1 MIFLTQRMTRPS
13 WAWATLGLSVGF
25 SALANDD
32 EGWTRE
38 FRIVAMTTLNVSAQ
52 FSTHGSFAVSSA
64 APGAPGVGGVNHL
77 YDDGFVRVDSTGDAG
92 GVTSLWGY
100 SNSSQYNAKNQTLTY
115 HSTTA
120 TTIND
125 ETKSYESPSAGLDMA
140 YGGKIYQLG
149 SAKIGWELG
158 FQWQPVG
165 LSDNHTMAAVAQRTV
180 HQFSTVGIVVP
191 AAPYSGSAIGQG
203 PVISD
208 IATALMTEN
217 AVAGTVSGNRKLDG
231 SLYLFRFGPT
241 VNWALLSRLSLSLS
255 AGGAAGLLDERYSFN
270 ESLTFADGS
279 KSNSSG
285 SNGSM
290 NAVFG
295 GYAGATL
302 HFFVQ
307 EDADIYIGAK
317 LMSLGH
323 QRYGIGGHEANLNMT
338 EGLQIMA
345 GLHWP
350 F

>member
-1 MIFLTQRMTRPS
+1 MGFC
-13 WAWATLGLSVGF
+13 TLAS
-25 SALANDD
+25 DD

-38 FRIVAMTTLNVSAQ
+38 FRIGAMTTLNVSAQ
-52 FSTHGSFAVSSA
+52 FSTHGSFGVPSA
-64 APGAPGVGGVNHL
+64 APGAPGVSGVNHL

-100 SNSSQYNAKNQTLTY
+100 SNASQYNAKNQTLTY

-125 ETKSYESPSAGLDMA
+125 ETKKYESPSAGLDMA

-158 FQWQPVG
+158 FQWQPIG

-180 HQFSTVGIVVP
+180 QQFTTAGIIVP
-191 AAPYSGSAIGQG
+191 QAPYSGSATGQG

-208 IATALMTEN
+208 VATALPTEN
-217 AVAGTVSGNRKLDG
+217 AVAGTVSGSRKLDG
-231 SLYLFRFGPT
+231 SLYLLRFGPT
-241 VNWALLSRLSLSLS
+241 VNWALLSRLSVSLS

-285 SNGSM
+285 SDGTLNT
-290 NAVFG
+290 VFG
-295 GYAGATL
+295 GYVGATL
-302 HFFVQ
+302 HVFVQ
-307 EDADIYIGAK
+307 EDADIYVGAQI
-317 LMSLGH
+317 MSLGH
-323 QRYGIGGHEANLNMT
+323 QRYGVGGHEANLNMT
-338 EGLQIMA
+338 EGLQVMA